1 MGVHNLVWEPTI
13 PNGSPAA
20 VPHGKTFQTL
30 TSIAANY
37 ARCGKLGIQIHITQ
51 MDVALACDRNGGGK
65 DPCRFCTPRGE
76 IYGQNCQNCLQT
88 PQLHANPDPGELT
101 NTPWL
106 GWTTHKTTAPGLLFD
121 RQYHAKPAYKRGSKR
136 CRIGDHRNK
145 TDYRMHPPQARQHI
159 ICSAICAHSRIP

>member
-88 PQLHANPDPGELT
+88 PSCTRIQTRAKLT
-101 NTPWL
+101 NKP
-106 GWTTHKTTAPGLLFD
+106 GWVGL
-121 RQYHAKPAYKRGSKR
+121 
-136 CRIGDHRNK
+136 RIR
-145 TDYRMHPPQARQHI
+145 PQLRD
-159 ICSAICAHSRIP
+159 CSSTGRATRSLLTKGFEEVSNRRPSQQN

>member
-1 MGVHNLVWEPTI
+1 MKMGVHNLVWEPTI

-51 MDVALACDRNGGGK
+51 MDVALACDRNGGNK
-65 DPCRFCTPRGE
+65 DPWRSCTPRGE

-121 RQYHAKPAYKRGSKR
+121 RPCHASLLTKGFEEVSNRRPSQQ
-136 CRIGDHRNK
+136 N
-145 TDYRMHPPQARQHI
+145 
-159 ICSAICAHSRIP
+159 